1 MAAQL
6 STTVRNAVLNAVEA
20 TIGTTPVLKIRTG
33 SVPAS
38 CATADSGTVLVS
50 ITLPSDWLTDA
61 YNGVKEKN
69 GVWLGSVLTS
79 GTAGHFRLYASN
91 GTTVH
96 LQGTVGMGSGDLS
109 LDDTALI
116 EGQTV
121 TISSASFT
129 GGNA

>member
-50 ITLPSDWLTDA
+50 ITLPSDWLTDSA
-61 YNGVKEKN
+61 SGVKSKN
-69 GVWLGSVLTS
+69 GVWIGSVLTD

-96 LQGTVGMGSGDLS
+96 LQGTVGAGSGDLS

-121 TISSASFT
+121 TITSALFT
-129 GGNA
+129 SGNA